1 MIRLAA
7 AALLVLVPWSAAW
20 AKSLS
25 SPPPSVTSPAAK
37 SLADSSV
44 MPLDAV
50 LVLIEGE
57 PITSAQVLARLRLLQ
72 GIAQQAPPD
81 PARPLTLAQAHKELV
96 EARLLSWDAARKDIT
111 VSEAEVDRLL
121 DALAKKLAT
130 SGSPQAL
137 ADMLT
142 AYGIAVSDYRELCRQ
157 EILFT
162 KLDRFGEPALPR
174 KERLRALEAEAQIL
188 SLGELLRMAPAEPRV
203 CTPLAPTQV
212 ARDAQAVPP
221 SAARVAAVCVEG
233 EPGPASDARLSQLAA
248 LVRPGDAL
256 DRAAVSR
263 ALSALLQGEWAVEA
277 AAAYALSTQPGQP
290 PDRAKSLRVV
300 FRLREH
306 PRLIGMETS
315 GLPAGV
321 ELSTGQPGTR
331 VTQRE
336 LRELINDA
344 QQTLYS
350 AGFRSAR
357 VTVERVA
364 AAPAAAGSPR
374 SGERVR
380 LLVTS
385 GPRTRI
391 AQIDLAGVGESR
403 RAALLSLLP
412 FRALDPYR
420 ESANEQ
426 ARRMLEQHYFEQG
439 YLRATVAAAE
449 VLLDSP
455 ASDGSPQV
463 RLRFVIAEG
472 PLCQL
477 ASLRFTGKLPLPE
490 AELRRHVKSLLGQ
503 PPSFAVLRQDIQRLR
518 DAAQA
523 AGKSVEI
530 TPITSLRNES
540 ALLDVTLQFDP
551 ANQPSPGGAALK

>member
-1 MIRLAA
+1 M
-7 AALLVLVPWSAAW
+7 VLVPWSAAW

-25 SPPPSVTSPAAK
+25 SPPSSVTSSARKAVAAP
-37 SLADSSV
+37 SV

-57 PITSAQVLARLRLLQ
+57 PITSAQVLARLRLMQ
-72 GIAQQAPPD
+72 GIAQKAPPD
-81 PARPLTLAQAHKELV
+81 PERPLTLAQAHKELV

-111 VSEAEVDRLL
+111 VSEADVDRLL
-121 DALAKKLAT
+121 DALAKKLTT
-130 SGSPQAL
+130 SGNPQAL
-137 ADMLT
+137 TDMLT
-142 AYGIAVSDYRELCRQ
+142 SYGILVSDYRELCRQ
-157 EILFT
+157 EILFS
-162 KLDRFGEPALPR
+162 KLDRVGEPALPR

-188 SLGELLRMAPAEPRV
+188 SSGELLRMAPAEPRV
-203 CTPLAPTQV
+203 CTPLAPPKV
-212 ARDAQAVPP
+212 ARDAHAVPP

-233 EPGPASDARLSQLAA
+233 DPGPASDARLSQLAA
-248 LVRPGDAL
+248 MVRPGDVL

-263 ALSALLQGEWAVEA
+263 ALLSLLQGEWAAEA
-277 AAAYALSTQPGQP
+277 AGAYALSTQPGETP
-290 PDRAKSLRVV
+290 ERAKSLQVV

-306 PRLIGMETS
+306 PRLLGMETA

-336 LRELINDA
+336 LRRLIHDA
-344 QQTLYS
+344 QQTLNA

-357 VTVERVA
+357 VMAERVP
-364 AAPAAAGSPR
+364 AAPAAAGSSL

-380 LLVTS
+380 LLVTA

-391 AQIDLAGVGESR
+391 AQIDLVGAGESR
-403 RAALLSLLP
+403 RAALMALLP

-420 ESANEQ
+420 ESASEQ
-426 ARRMLEQHYFEQG
+426 ARRLLEQHYFEKG
-439 YLRATVAAAE
+439 YLRATVAAAD
-449 VLLDSP
+449 VLNDAP

-477 ASLRFTGKLPLPE
+477 ASLRFAGKLPLPE

-503 PPSFAVLRQDIQRLR
+503 PPSLTVLRQDIQRLR

-523 AGKSVEI
+523 AGTSVEI
-530 TPITSLRNES
+530 TPITSLRGES
-540 ALLDVTLQFDP
+540 ALLDVTLQFEP
-551 ANQPSPGGAALK
+551 LSPPSSAGAALK